1 MKKTMAML
9 LALLLV
15 AVMLPVTAMADVVEV
30 SDEAGLRMAVANGGE
45 IKLTGDVTI
54 AGEIIVV
61 GDGQSVKID
70 LNGHTISR
78 SFRPF
83 DLTHGSLEFTGEGT
97 VKENDNDGYSPVL
110 IKDVTFAGWA
120 PIFVDQNNQKAYG
133 VVVNFNGKAVSP
145 ADESHTAYGCA
156 AYINGQTQHKNN
168 CPVINIGSTAELKS
182 KDIGIYAAGYGIWNI
197 NGATITGDTGFY
209 IKSGTVNITG
219 STIKGTGTQVDP
231 VANGNGANST
241 GDAIIMDSKNGY
253 AGNMILTLGAGNI
266 ITSTNGY
273 ALQVANTD
281 AAGTHVTALN
291 ITGGN
296 LTGNPD
302 AVKLS
307 QQFKDAV
314 ANENIN
320 ASASITG
327 GTFSGNTNDLK
338 PYIPSNMEI
347 TESGNVV
354 NKSITIIV
362 PSEGGSTTTTPSTD
376 NTKNPGTGAND
387 FVGVAA
393 ALAVVSVLG
402 AAVAVRKK

>member
-110 IKDVTFAGWA
+110 IKGSTNANDTNYTVLTVGKDVTFAGWA

-209 IKSGTVNITG
+209 NRL
-219 STIKGTGTQVDP
+219 
-231 VANGNGANST
+231 
-241 GDAIIMDSKNGY
+241 Y
-253 AGNMILTLGAGNI
+253 
-266 ITSTNGY
+266 Y
-273 ALQVANTD
+273 
-281 AAGTHVTALN
+281 
-291 ITGGN
+291 
-296 LTGNPD
+296 
-302 AVKLS
+302 
-307 QQFKDAV
+307 
-314 ANENIN
+314 
-320 ASASITG
+320 
-327 GTFSGNTNDLK
+327 
-338 PYIPSNMEI
+338 
-347 TESGNVV
+347 
-354 NKSITIIV
+354 
-362 PSEGGSTTTTPSTD
+362 
-376 NTKNPGTGAND
+376 
-387 FVGVAA
+387 
-393 ALAVVSVLG
+393 
-402 AAVAVRKK
+402 